1 VRLPKILIVQSPGF
15 DIAVRGAGVVGACAA
30 LALAH
35 DGHSVAWVCDDA
47 PLPKSGDRAAAAG
60 PTQPADAP
68 PAQDVR
74 AFALNA
80 ASAALLRRLKV
91 WQALPDAA
99 CTPVQDM
106 LVHGDAQPGR
116 LHFSAW
122 QQGSEALAWIVD
134 AQALEAALHEAL
146 RYAPQVQRLARNAQ
160 PRAELLVVTE
170 GRDSATRTALGAHM
184 ALDAYGHSA
193 IAARLL
199 CAQPHAG
206 AARQWFAAPSVLALL
221 PAGLP
226 EPGRSYAL
234 VWSMPTAQA
243 KELMALPEV
252 EFMRALHSA
261 LGEQALAVGELGLAS
276 PRGEWP
282 LALGQARPLCGP
294 GWVLAGD
301 AAHVVHPLAGQG
313 LNLGLGDVE
322 ALRRVLA
329 QREGFRRLGDEK
341 LLRRYARER
350 QLPVQAM
357 RLATDGLWQLFSH
370 SHPVLRGLRNEGMA
384 AVDRLAPLK
393 RWLVQRAMGR

>member
-1 VRLPKILIVQSPGF
+1 MRLPKILSVQSPGF
-15 DIAVRGAGVVGACAA
+15 DIAVRGAGVVGACAT

-35 DGHSVAWVCDDA
+35 EGHSVAWVCDDA
-47 PLPKSGDRAAAAG
+47 LSTRFADRASAAASV
-60 PTQPADAP
+60 TPADAS
-68 PAQDVR
+68 PAPDVR
-74 AFALNA
+74 AYALNA
-80 ASAALLRRLKV
+80 ASAELLRRLKV
-91 WQALPDAA
+91 WQALPGAA

-106 LVHGDAQPGR
+106 LVHGDAPAGR

-134 AQALEAALHEAL
+134 AQALETALHEAL
-146 RYAPQVQRLARNAQ
+146 RYAPQVQRLARTAQ
-160 PRAELLVVTE
+160 PQAELLVVTE
-170 GRDSATRTALGAHM
+170 GRDSATRAALGAHM

-199 CAQPHAG
+199 CTQPHAG
-206 AARQWFAAPSVLALL
+206 AAHQWFAAPSVLALL
-221 PAGLP
+221 PAALP

-243 KELMALPEV
+243 QELMALSEPEFV
-252 EFMRALHSA
+252 LALHSA
-261 LGEQALAVGELGLAS
+261 LGAQALAVGELRLAS
-276 PRGEWP
+276 PRREWP
-282 LALGQARPLCGP
+282 LALGQASPLCGP

-322 ALRRVLA
+322 ALLRVLA
-329 QREGFRRLGDEK
+329 QREDFRRLGDEK

-370 SHPVLRGLRNEGMA
+370 SHPAVRGLRNQGMA